1 MLGPEVEKTLR
12 SLRTALVLLLLGVA
26 TTPVALA
33 AVEVAGVQVPE
44 TVTAEGKT
52 LKLNGAGLRKKLL
65 FKVYVAALYV
75 ETPSKDGAAVVASS
89 EVKRMR
95 LSILRSLKGS
105 QVSEAISE
113 GFERNSKD
121 QMPRLRDRLK
131 KLEAMIPDVKEGDEI
146 VFDAVPDKGVHVSVR
161 GTDRGTIEG
170 RDFADALFSVWL
182 GPNPVDEELKK
193 ALLGG

>member
-1 MLGPEVEKTLR
+1 MR